1 MLPRPV
7 TMAALDEIKSFVVKV
22 QLHNKPLKQM
32 GEASQELSV
41 FPIHWNLKGESWQF
55 HIVADAAKME
65 THTMDI
71 LKVQL

>member
-41 FPIHWNLKGESWQF
+41 FPIHWNLKGES
-55 HIVADAAKME
+55 
-65 THTMDI
+65 
-71 LKVQL
+71 